1 MSKAIEEILDKISEL
16 EDKLEKELEKEKIEF
31 KINGKKVCFNKD
43 IVKEQKKYAQ
53 DLLTYLKNSK
63 ILFILTAPIIY
74 ALIIPAIILDISVWI
89 YQSINFK
96 VYKIKPVKRSDYIVL
111 DRGYLPYLN
120 IIEKINCLYCGY
132 FNGLIAYVAEVAA
145 RTEQYWCPI
154 KHARKIA
161 YRHSRYNRFFPYG
174 DAKAFREKL
183 DKLREELARLE
194 E

>member
-1 MSKAIEEILDKISEL
+1 MNKAIDEILEKISKL
-16 EDKLEKELEKEKIEF
+16 EEELEKELEKEKIPF
-31 KINGKKVCFNKD
+31 KIVNKRVYFD
-43 IVKEQKKYAQ
+43 ENIVKEQKKYAQ
-53 DLLTYLKNSK
+53 DLITYIKESN

-89 YQSINFK
+89 YQTINFR

-132 FNGLIAYVAEVAA
+132 FNGLIGYVGEVAA

-174 DAKAFREKL
+174 DAKAFRERL
-183 DKLREELARLE
+183 QELREELAKLE
-194 E
+194 D

>member
-1 MSKAIEEILDKISEL
+1 MSKAIDEILEKISKL
-16 EDKLEKELEKEKIEF
+16 EEQLEKELEKEKIPV
-31 KINGKKVCFNKD
+31 KIVNKKVYFDEKTL
-43 IVKEQKKYAQ
+43 KEQKKYAQ
-53 DLLTYLKNSK
+53 DLLTYIKNSN
-63 ILFILTAPIIY
+63 ILFIITAPIIY

-132 FNGLIAYVAEVAA
+132 FNGLIAYVAEIAA

-183 DKLREELARLE
+183 NELRAELAKLE